1 MATSADPTPLIGL
14 GWRGNERPLAERII
28 LNYRP
33 HQAALA
39 TAQDNGWL
47 GPSRLGVELTRC
59 GIHGC
64 FRLERTGLD
73 GYGVENTGQIWSPC
87 KMLINLRYPSYFLF
101 GGVVDYSLA
110 AAEAM
115 ETDIVPSNHGT
126 SMSFDLALP
135 YLR

>member
-1 MATSADPTPLIGL
+1 
-14 GWRGNERPLAERII
+14 
-28 LNYRP
+28 
-33 HQAALA
+33 
-39 TAQDNGWL
+39 
-47 GPSRLGVELTRC
+47 
-59 GIHGC
+59 
-64 FRLERTGLD
+64 
-73 GYGVENTGQIWSPC
+73 
-87 KMLINLRYPSYFLF
+87 MLINLRYPFYFLF